1 MEISGTK
8 KAEYKKAFDV
18 YDKDKDEKINLT
30 ELENIMKSIGQNP
43 SESELQD
50 MINEIDIDG
59 EGVITFDGFIS
70 LMEKKLRD
78 ADTEEELIE
87 SFKVFDKDGI
97 GLISSENLRDV
108 VVSLGMKFSQEEI
121 DEMIREADNDGDGF
135 INYEEFVNCVLNK

>member
-8 KAEYKKAFDV
+8 KAEYKKAFDI

-30 ELENIMKSIGQNP
+30 ELENIMKSIGQKP

-87 SFKVFDKDGI
+87 SFKVFDKDGN

-121 DEMIREADNDGDGF
+121 EEMIREADNDGDGF

>member
-8 KAEYKKAFDV
+8 KAEYKKAFDI

-121 DEMIREADNDGDGF
+121 DEACTNHNLCSVQNIM
-135 INYEEFVNCVLNK
+135 

>member
-30 ELENIMKSIGQNP
+30 ELENIMKSIGQKP

>member
-1 MEISGTK
+1 
-8 KAEYKKAFDV
+8 
-18 YDKDKDEKINLT
+18 
-30 ELENIMKSIGQNP
+30 MKSIGQNP

-59 EGVITFDGFIS
+59 EGVINFDGFIS

-87 SFKVFDKDGI
+87 SFKVFDKDGN

-108 VVSLGMKFSQEEI
+108 VVSLEMKFSRKEI
-121 DEMIREADNDGDGF
+121 DEMIREVDNDGDGF

>member
-8 KAEYKKAFDV
+8 KAEYKKAFDI

-59 EGVITFDGFIS
+59 EGFIS
-70 LMEKKLRD
+70 LMEKK
-78 ADTEEELIE
+78 
-87 SFKVFDKDGI
+87 
-97 GLISSENLRDV
+97 N
-108 VVSLGMKFSQEEI
+108 
-121 DEMIREADNDGDGF
+121 
-135 INYEEFVNCVLNK
+135 

>member
-8 KAEYKKAFDV
+8 KAEYKKAFDI

-30 ELENIMKSIGQNP
+30 ELENIMKSIGQKP

-87 SFKVFDKDGI
+87 SFKVFDKNGN

-121 DEMIREADNDGDGF
+121 EEMIREADNDGDGF

>member
-8 KAEYKKAFDV
+8 KAEYKKAFDI

-30 ELENIMKSIGQNP
+30 ELENIMKSIGQKP

-87 SFKVFDKDGI
+87 SFKVFDKDGN

>member
-8 KAEYKKAFDV
+8 KVEYKKAFDV

-87 SFKVFDKDGI
+87 SFKVFDKDGN
-97 GLISSENLRDV
+97 GLISSENLREV

>member
-8 KAEYKKAFDV
+8 KAEYKKAFDI

-30 ELENIMKSIGQNP
+30 ELGNIMKSIGQNP

-87 SFKVFDKDGI
+87 SFKVFDKDGN

>member
-8 KAEYKKAFDV
+8 KAEYKKAFDI

-78 ADTEEELIE
+78 ADKEEELIE
-87 SFKVFDKDGI
+87 SFKVFDKDGN